1 MPALPNHF
9 NINSLAAGSQWIGG
23 YQLQNDNGTL
33 LDITGMTF
41 AFSIRPTA
49 SDITAP
55 ALVSVNSTAAT
66 TQGYITVT
74 IATATLL
81 VVLSPAATALLG
93 QNAYP
98 YAFWMNPGTPSATD
112 LVVGTSFCVLVPL
125 P

>member
-9 NINSLAAGSQWIGG
+9 NINSLAAGSQWTCG

-33 LDITGMTF
+33 LDPTGATF
-41 AFSIRPTA
+41 EFVLRPTA

-74 IATATLL
+74 VATATLI
-81 VVLSPAATALLG
+81 VVLSPTATALLG
-93 QNAYP
+93 QSTLP
-98 YAFWMNPGTPSATD
+98 YSLWMNPGTPSATD
-112 LVVGTSFCVLVPL
+112 FVAGTSFCVLVPL

>member
-1 MPALPNHF
+1 MPPLPNRL
-9 NINSLAAGSQWIGG
+9 NISDLAAGSQWTRS
-23 YQLQNDNGTL
+23 YQLQNDDKSIF
-33 LDITGMTF
+33 DITGMTF

-55 ALVSVNSTAAT
+55 ALVTVNSTAAT

-74 IATATLL
+74 VAAATLL

-98 YAFWMNPGTPSATD
+98 YSFWMNPGTTSATD
-112 LVVGTSFCVLVPL
+112 LVTGTSFCNLVPL